1 MNKKNRFYKKLTALI
16 ATGLLT
22 AAVSGTALAADT
34 VQLDLHDSV
43 QMALENNRT
52 IRQALTDVDT
62 DALESA
68 PHDGP
73 DAFLEYDG
81 LPHRRRYV

>member
-62 DALESA
+62 ASA

-73 DAFLEYDG
+73 DVFLEYDG
-81 LPHRRRYV
+81 LPHRR

>member
-16 ATGLLT
+16 ATGLMT
-22 AAVSGTALAADT
+22 AAVSGTAFAADFE
-34 VQLDLHDSV
+34 VPAEGPDGRRHGQV
-43 QMALENNRT
+43 
-52 IRQALTDVDT
+52 